1 MKHKMKLH
9 NGPFESIK
17 NGTKTVE
24 MRLNDEKRQ
33 LINIGDTIEFE
44 NRITFE
50 IIRVSVIGLVK
61 FKNFDEL
68 YNSFDKLVIGYNIE
82 DIANPLDMEKYYS
95 KEEITK
101 YGVLAILIKLI

>member
-1 MKHKMKLH
+1 MIHKMNLH
-9 NGPFESIK
+9 DEPFKKIK

-33 LINIGDTIEFE
+33 LINIGDTIEFK

-50 IIRVSVIGLVK
+50 IIKVSVIGLVK

-68 YNSFDKLVIGYNIE
+68 YNSFDKFVIGYNIE

>member
-1 MKHKMKLH
+1 MIHKMNLH
-9 NGPFESIK
+9 DEPFKKIK

-50 IIRVSVIGLVK
+50 IIKVSVIGLVK